1 MATRRDDDAQPADA
15 LAMLKADHQ
24 RIRDLVAHYE
34 ATTNSEAQWTIAEDV
49 LGELEV
55 HAQLE
60 EQIFY
65 PAVADQSDEGERL
78 AQGSLEEHQI
88 LRHLMQELRGM
99 GPQIRGFDA
108 KVKDLIHNVEDH
120 VEDEEAEM
128 FPFAEVAL
136 QEDLGALME
145 AMRALK
151 AQLLAS

>member
-1 MATRRDDDAQPADA
+1 MATRRNDDAQPADA
-15 LAMLKADHQ
+15 LEMLKADHQ
-24 RIRDLVAHYE
+24 RVRDLFAHYE
-34 ATTNSEAQWTIAEDV
+34 ATTNPEAQWMIAVEI

-60 EQIFY
+60 EQVFY

-88 LRHLMQELRGM
+88 LRHLIQELRDM

-108 KVKDLIHNVEDH
+108 KFKDLIHNVEDH
-120 VEDEEAEM
+120 VADEEAEL
-128 FPFAEVAL
+128 FPFAEVTL
-136 QEDLGALME
+136 QDDLGALLA

-151 AQLLAS
+151 AQILAS

>member
-1 MATRRDDDAQPADA
+1 MATRRNDDAQPADA
-15 LAMLKADHQ
+15 LEMLKADHQ
-24 RIRDLVAHYE
+24 RVRDSFAQYE
-34 ATTNSEAQWTIAEDV
+34 ATTNPEAKWTIAEEV

-60 EQIFY
+60 EQVFY

-78 AQGSLEEHQI
+78 AQASLEEHQI
-88 LRHLMQELRGM
+88 LRHLIQELRGM
-99 GPQIRGFDA
+99 GPHNRGFDT
-108 KVKDLIHNVEDH
+108 KFKDLIHNVEDH

-128 FPFAEVAL
+128 FPFAEVVL
-136 QEDLGALME
+136 QEDLGALLE

>member
-1 MATRRDDDAQPADA
+1 MATRRHDYAQPADA
-15 LAMLKADHQ
+15 IAMLKADHQ
-24 RIRDLVAHYE
+24 RVRDLVAHYE
-34 ATTNSEAQWTIAEDV
+34 ATTNPDAQWTIAEEV

-60 EQIFY
+60 EQVFY

-88 LRHLMQELRGM
+88 LRHLIQELRGM

-108 KVKDLIHNVEDH
+108 KVKALIQNVEDH
-120 VEDEEAEM
+120 VADEEAEM
-128 FPFAEVAL
+128 FPLAEVAL
-136 QEDLGALME
+136 QADLGALME
-145 AMRALK
+145 AMQALK

>member
-1 MATRRDDDAQPADA
+1 MATRRNDDAQPADA
-15 LAMLKADHQ
+15 LEMLKADHQ
-24 RIRDLVAHYE
+24 RVRDLFAHYE
-34 ATTNSEAQWTIAEDV
+34 ATTNPDAQWMIAEEI

-60 EQIFY
+60 EQVFY

-108 KVKDLIHNVEDH
+108 KFKDLIHNVEDH
-120 VEDEEAEM
+120 VADEEAEL
-128 FPFAEVAL
+128 FPFAEVTL
-136 QEDLGALME
+136 QDDLGALLA
-145 AMRALK
+145 AMR
-151 AQLLAS
+151 

>member
-1 MATRRDDDAQPADA
+1 MTPRSNDDTHPADA

-34 ATTNSEAQWTIAEDV
+34 ATTNPEAQWTIAEDV

-88 LRHLMQELRGM
+88 LRHLIQELRDM

-108 KVKDLIHNVEDH
+108 KFKDLIHNVEDH
-120 VEDEEAEM
+120 VADEEAEL
-128 FPFAEVAL
+128 FPFAEVTL
-136 QEDLGALME
+136 QDDLGALLA

-151 AQLLAS
+151 AQILAS

>member
-1 MATRRDDDAQPADA
+1 MTPRRNDDTHPADA
-15 LAMLKADHQ
+15 IAMLKADHQ
-24 RIRDLVAHYE
+24 RIRYLAAHYE
-34 ATTNSEAQWTIAEDV
+34 ATTNPEAQWTIAEDV

-88 LRHLMQELRGM
+88 LRHLIQELRDM

-108 KVKDLIHNVEDH
+108 KFKDLIHNVEDH
-120 VEDEEAEM
+120 VADEEAEL
-128 FPFAEVAL
+128 FPFVEVTL
-136 QEDLGALME
+136 QDDLGALME
-145 AMRALK
+145 AIRALK
-151 AQLLAS
+151 AQILAS

>member
-1 MATRRDDDAQPADA
+1 MTPRSNDDTHPADA

-88 LRHLMQELRGM
+88 LRHLIQELRDM

-108 KVKDLIHNVEDH
+108 KFKDLIHNVEDH
-120 VEDEEAEM
+120 VADEEAEL
-128 FPFAEVAL
+128 FPFAEVTL
-136 QEDLGALME
+136 QDDLGALLA

-151 AQLLAS
+151 AQILAS